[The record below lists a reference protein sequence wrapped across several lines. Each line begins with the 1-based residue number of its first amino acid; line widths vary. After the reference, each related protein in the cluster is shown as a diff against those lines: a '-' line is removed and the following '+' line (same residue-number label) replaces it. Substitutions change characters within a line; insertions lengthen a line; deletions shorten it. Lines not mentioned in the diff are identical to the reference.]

1 MKITSQINCGRG
13 CRLFAA
19 AALLLIVCSST
30 GSRLRAQSGGSW
42 IAITNPATAG
52 YGKFFVDQHI
62 ACDGGTSDFACVF
75 ENPFSGPHFQGW

>member
-1 MKITSQINCGRG
+1 
-13 CRLFAA
+13 
-19 AALLLIVCSST
+19 
-30 GSRLRAQSGGSW
+30 LRAQSGGSW